1 MKIAI
6 IGSRGIPNHYGGFEE
21 LAEHLSV
28 FLAKQGHHVFVY
40 SSSRHPYK
48 KPTYQGVNIVHIYD
62 PEPIIGTAGQFIYDF
77 FSILNTR
84 RKKVDIILQLGYTSS
99 SIWWWLMPKKTRV
112 ITNMDGLEWKRSKY
126 GSWVKS
132 FLRKAEKWAATHSH
146 LMIADNP
153 EIENYLNGKYR
164 NQKIYIP
171 YGAVVPAEFN
181 ESLLKDFAVVAKQYY
196 LLIAR
201 IEPENNIETII
212 RGVLQSQTKYP
223 LLVMGNLK
231 TKLGEQLMKKYKD
244 PRIKFVESVYDKE
257 VINALRYYSQMYFH
271 GHSVGGTNPS
281 LLEAMACQC
290 VISSHQNAFNQ
301 STLIEDAYYF
311 LDETDIANSID
322 HRHDEEVEL
331 NFVKNNLS
339 KIRDKFNWRVV
350 AEQYEVAMQQLR
362 IG

>member
-6 IGSRGIPNHYGGFEE
+6 IGSRGIPNQYGGFEE

-28 FLAKQGHHVFVY
+28 FLAKQGHDVFVY
-40 SSSRHPYK
+40 SSSHHPYK
-48 KPTYQGVNIVHIYD
+48 ENTYQGVNIVHIYD
-62 PEPIIGTAGQFIYDF
+62 PEHIIGTAGQFIYDF
-77 FSILNTR
+77 FSILDTR
-84 RKKVDIILQLGYTSS
+84 RKKVDIVLQLGYTSS
-99 SIWWWLMPKKTRV
+99 SIWWWLMPKKARV
-112 ITNMDGLEWKRSKY
+112 ITNMDGLEWMRSKY
-126 GSWVKS
+126 SNTVKV
-132 FLRKAEKWAATHSH
+132 FLKKAEKWAATHSH

-153 EIENYLNGKYR
+153 EIENYLSGKYR

-171 YGAVVPAEFN
+171 YGAFVPANFN
-181 ESLLKDFAVVAKQYY
+181 ESLLEKFDVRPKQYF

-212 RGVLQSQTKYP
+212 KGVLQSQSKFP
-223 LLVMGNLK
+223 LLVIGNLK
-231 TKLGEQLMKKYKD
+231 TKLGVQLIKKYKD
-244 PRIKFVESVYDKE
+244 QRIIFVESVYDKDAL
-257 VINALRYYSQMYFH
+257 NALRFYSEMYFH

-290 VISSHQNAFNQ
+290 IISSHQNAFNHN
-301 STLIEDAYYF
+301 TLDEDAYYF
-311 LDETDIANSID
+311 LDETDIANGID
-322 HRHDEEVEL
+322 HRHSEEVET
-331 NFVKNNLS
+331 NFVKNNLT